1 MENKEKNK
9 ALDKPLDKPA
19 DKPLDTHLTDDD
31 LTPVAGGIEGLPD
44 DPDGY
49 IAHPRYQPQ

>member
-9 ALDKPLDKPA
+9 PA
-19 DKPLDTHLTDDD
+19 DIVSDKAEDSKLTDDE
-31 LTPVAGGIEGLPD
+31 LNSVAGGIEGLPD

>member
-1 MENKEKNK
+1 MDNKEKN
-9 ALDKPLDKPA
+9 KPA

-49 IAHPRYQPQ
+49 IAHPRHQPQ